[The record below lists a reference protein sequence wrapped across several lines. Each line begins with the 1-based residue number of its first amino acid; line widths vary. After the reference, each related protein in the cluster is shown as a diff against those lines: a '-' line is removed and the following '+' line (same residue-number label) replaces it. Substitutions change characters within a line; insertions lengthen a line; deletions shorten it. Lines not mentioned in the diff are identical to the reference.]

1 MVATDLLVV
10 QSGSTTKKMTVSH
23 FTDESIAAINN
34 HILDTT
40 AAHAASAISAVSSG
54 VNLTAS
60 TVQGQLSQADNA
72 ILLKIDN
79 AGGVSAIMALSQSA
93 YNAIPVKNSTTLY
106 IITGP

>member
-1 MVATDLLVV
+1 MVASDLLVV

-93 YNAIPVKNSTTLY
+93 YNAIAVKDSTTLY